1 MWEGDQ
7 MEEFKDLL
15 SYSILMRPTSYSKLK
30 LAIEE
35 LTSEEWFRDL
45 YKVPSYNTVIWKNKN
60 IKKIL
65 LVPKKVEMIKKNQ
78 QHSMDFINLVKEL
91 AK

>member
-1 MWEGDQ
+1 

-15 SYSILMRPTSYSKLK
+15 SYGILMRPTSYSKLK

-35 LTSEEWFRDL
+35 LTSEKWFRDL
-45 YKVPSYNTVIWKNKN
+45 YKVPSYNTVIWKNKK

-65 LVPKKVEMIKKNQ
+65 LDSQKVKKIKKNQ
-78 QHSMDFINLVKEL
+78 QHSMKFINLVKEL

>member
-1 MWEGDQ
+1 MD
-7 MEEFKDLL
+7 EFKDLL

-30 LAIEE
+30 LAIKD
-35 LTSEEWFRDL
+35 LTSEEWFRNL
-45 YKVPSYNTVIWKNKN
+45 YKVSSYNTVIWKNKK

-65 LVPKKVEMIKKNQ
+65 LDSQKVKMIKGNQ
-78 QHSMDFINLVKEL
+78 KDSMEFINLVKEL

>member
-1 MWEGDQ
+1 

-15 SYSILMRPTSYSKLK
+15 SYGILMRPTSYSKLK

-45 YKVPSYNTVIWKNKN
+45 YKVPSYNTVIWKNNK

-65 LVPKKVEMIKKNQ
+65 LDSKRVKMIKKNQ

>member
-1 MWEGDQ
+1 

-15 SYSILMRPTSYSKLK
+15 SYGILMRPTSYSKLK

-45 YKVPSYNTVIWKNKN
+45 YKVPSYNTVIWKNKK
-60 IKKIL
+60 IKEIL
-65 LVPKKVEMIKKNQ
+65 LDPKRVKIIKKNQ
-78 QHSMDFINLVKEL
+78 QHSMGFINLVKEL

>member
-1 MWEGDQ
+1 

>member
-1 MWEGDQ
+1 

-15 SYSILMRPTSYSKLK
+15 SYGILMRPTSYSKLK

-45 YKVPSYNTVIWKNKN
+45 YKFPSYNTVIWKNKK
-60 IKKIL
+60 IKEIL
-65 LVPKKVEMIKKNQ
+65 LDPKRVKMIKKNQ

>member
-1 MWEGDQ
+1 

-15 SYSILMRPTSYSKLK
+15 SYGILMRPTSYSKLK

-35 LTSEEWFRDL
+35 LTSEERFRDL
-45 YKVPSYNTVIWKNKN
+45 YKVPSYNTVIWKNKK

-65 LVPKKVEMIKKNQ
+65 LDSQKVKKIKKNQ
-78 QHSMDFINLVKEL
+78 QHSMKFINLVKEL

>member
-1 MWEGDQ
+1 

-15 SYSILMRPTSYSKLK
+15 PYGILMRPTSYSKLK

-45 YKVPSYNTVIWKNKN
+45 YKVPSYNTVIWKNKK

-65 LVPKKVEMIKKNQ
+65 LDSQKVKKIKKNQ
-78 QHSMDFINLVKEL
+78 QHSMKFINLVKEL

>member
-1 MWEGDQ
+1 

-15 SYSILMRPTSYSKLK
+15 SYGILMRPTSYSKLK

-45 YKVPSYNTVIWKNKN
+45 YKVPSYNTVIWKNNK

-65 LVPKKVEMIKKNQ
+65 LDPKRVKMIKKNQ
-78 QHSMDFINLVKEL
+78 QHSMDFINLLKEL

>member
-1 MWEGDQ
+1 

-15 SYSILMRPTSYSKLK
+15 SYGILMRPTSYSKLK

-45 YKVPSYNTVIWKNKN
+45 YKVPAYNSVIWKNKK

-65 LVPKKVEMIKKNQ
+65 LDSQRVKTIKKNQ
-78 QHSMDFINLVKEL
+78 QDSVEFINLIKEL

>member
-1 MWEGDQ
+1 

-65 LVPKKVEMIKKNQ
+65 LVPKKVEMIKKKSTAFNG
-78 QHSMDFINLVKEL
+78 LY
-91 AK
+91 

>member
-1 MWEGDQ
+1 
-7 MEEFKDLL
+7 MEEFKDLS
-15 SYSILMRPTSYSKLK
+15 SYGILMRPTSYSKLK

-45 YKVPSYNTVIWKNKN
+45 YKVPSYNTVIWKNKK

-65 LVPKKVEMIKKNQ
+65 LDSQKVKKIKKNQ
-78 QHSMDFINLVKEL
+78 QHSMKFINLVKEL